1 VRSSI
6 AAVLALA
13 VAAGAVAY
21 RDNWFNTEPF
31 TGNSPLPTSYLT
43 TVRIVSIGGAVLFAI
58 LGMAAVIGLARAA
71 RWALEPRV
79 GADYASV
86 TRYAILLIGT
96 LVVAVGALSVA
107 NIQLWQLILPG
118 AITGVLITIAAQQAL
133 ANLFAGLM
141 LQVARPFTV
150 GERIQVRNGAINGP
164 LRGLVV
170 ELSITY
176 VQLLTDDGLVSIPNS
191 QMLAAAVGPIPAASV
206 PASHAGQSAAAA
218 PAGQRGLL
226 AGGSAGGAP
235 EV

>member
-1 VRSSI
+1 
-6 AAVLALA
+6 
-13 VAAGAVAY
+13 
-21 RDNWFNTEPF
+21 
-31 TGNSPLPTSYLT
+31 
-43 TVRIVSIGGAVLFAI
+43 
-58 LGMAAVIGLARAA
+58 M
-71 RWALEPRV
+71 
-79 GADYASV
+79 
-86 TRYAILLIGT
+86 
-96 LVVAVGALSVA
+96 AVGALSVA

-191 QMLAAAVGPIPAASV
+191 QMLASAVGPIPAASV
-206 PASHAGQSAAAA
+206 PASDAGQSAAAA